1 MKRFRDLDIKLSYA
15 SNDEHLPIEFFEKTF
30 PVAKEVNLFLGY
42 FSSNAIRELAVA
54 FSRFILNEG
63 NIKIITNDVY
73 SRDDYENLIKDN
85 NEFDKKYL
93 SIINDYEKLKEV
105 LTQEDQHFFDC
116 LRFLKKENRL
126 KIQPVD
132 YIGGRSHQKQVI
144 MFDGKDYIST
154 NGSTNFTLGGLILN
168 GESFSVQK
176 SWYDDNYK
184 KEVLKHHRIFNEVF
198 DKKNVQYKYLDANSM
213 LEVVDKIGDNLEKNE
228 LVQNSLKLLKLNSEV
243 QNKLDKIRLKR
254 EEDDFDYLLEFK
266 SKPKFPN
273 NFDPREY
280 QTEAYH
286 NWLKNNYQGLFSM
299 ATGTGKTI
307 TALNILL
314 EEYKK
319 NSFYRAIIL
328 VPTTALLYQWKEDCQ
343 DFNFKNVII
352 SDQRNWRKKLEENLF
367 FLKKDPHKSFILI
380 AVNDSFFSKSSEKL
394 VKKYNDSETIIIIDE
409 AHGIGTLNKFEKLPK
424 QIIKRIGLSATPKRK
439 FDDLGT
445 SLIEKY
451 FNSYP
456 PKYTYNYSMLKAI
469 DDEYLSSYIYY
480 PVFISLEPDELKKY
494 IEISKILLKHYD
506 FKNNVYR
513 DSAEFYL
520 FQRKNIINKAKNKLV
535 AMKNILEGILKNEK
549 VEHTVVY
556 VPEGYENVEDK
567 DESNHYIN
575 IYTKAISN
583 LGITVRQF
591 GDKKSREL
599 VIEQFKNKTVE
610 VLTAMKTM
618 DEGVDIPEIKRA
630 IICSSSSNER
640 QYIQRRGRILRKL
653 KNKVAEV
660 YDLILEPNSPEFWN
674 YLDYDEKE
682 KMIKMENKIF
692 ESELNRVINFIYA
705 CDNIEDL
712 NLKRNGFEKLYDN
725 CVRLKI
731 DIFEEIEILR
741 Q

>member
-1 MKRFRDLDIKLSYA
+1 MKRFRDLDLELSYA

-54 FSRFILNEG
+54 FSRFILNDG
-63 NIKIITNDVY
+63 KIKIITNDVY

-85 NEFDKKYL
+85 NDIDNKYIN
-93 SIINDYEKLKEV
+93 IINDYEKLKEV
-105 LTQEDQHFFDC
+105 LTKEDQHFFDC

-132 YIGGRSHQKQVI
+132 YIGGKSHHKQVI
-144 MFDGKDYIST
+144 MFDGEDYIST
-154 NGSTNFTLGGLILN
+154 NGSSNFTLGGLILN

-176 SWYDDNYK
+176 SWYDENYK
-184 KEVLKHHRIFNEVF
+184 KEVLKHYRIFNKVF
-198 DKKNVQYKYLDANSM
+198 DKKSDQYKYLDANSI
-213 LEVVDKIGDNLEKNE
+213 LDVVDKIGDNLQKNE
-228 LVQNSLKLLKLNSEV
+228 LVQNSLKILKLNSKV
-243 QNKLDKIRLKR
+243 QEKLDKIRLKR
-254 EEDDFDYLLEFK
+254 EEEDFDYLLEFK
-266 SKPKFPN
+266 SQPKFPN
-273 NFDPREY
+273 NFQPREY
-280 QTEAYH
+280 QTQAYQ
-286 NWLKNNYQGLFSM
+286 NWLKNNSQGLFSM

-328 VPTTALLYQWKEDCQ
+328 VPSTPLLHQWKEDCQ
-343 DFNFKNVII
+343 DFNFKNVML
-352 SDQRNWRKKLEENLF
+352 SDQKDWRKKLEENLF
-367 FLKKDPHKSFILI
+367 FLRKNPNTSFILV
-380 AVNDSFFSKSSEKL
+380 AVNDSFFSKKSESL
-394 VKKYNDSETIIIIDE
+394 IKKYNDLETIIIIDE
-409 AHGIGTLNKFEKLPK
+409 AHGIGTINKFEKLPK
-424 QIIKRIGLSATPKRK
+424 QIVKRIGLSATPKRK
-439 FDDLGT
+439 FDDVGT

-451 FNSYP
+451 FNSFP
-456 PKYTYNYSMLKAI
+456 PKFTFNYSMLKAI

-480 PVFISLEPDELKKY
+480 PIFISLEPDELEKY
-494 IEISKILLKHYD
+494 IKISKKLLKHYD

-513 DSAEFYL
+513 KSAEQLL
-520 FQRKNIINKAKNKLV
+520 FQRKNIVKNARNKLV
-535 AMKNILEGILKNEK
+535 ATKNILKEIMKKEK
-549 VEHTVVY
+549 VEHTVIF
-556 VPEGYENVEDK
+556 VPQGYEDCESQNEDK
-567 DESNHYIN
+567 HFIN
-575 IYTKAISN
+575 MYTKAVSS
-583 LGITVRQF
+583 LGISVRQF
-591 GDKKSREL
+591 GNKKTREL
-599 VIEQFKNKTVE
+599 VVKQFKNKTVG
-610 VLTAMKTM
+610 VLTAMKAM

-640 QYIQRRGRILRKL
+640 EYIQRRGRILRKFE
-653 KNKVAEV
+653 NKIAEV
-660 YDLILEPNSPEFWN
+660 YDLILEPNNPEFWN

-682 KMIKMENKIF
+682 KMIKIENNIF

-725 CVRLKI
+725 CKRLEI

>member
-1 MKRFRDLDIKLSYA
+1 MKRFRDLNLELSYA

-54 FSRFILNEG
+54 FSRFILNDG
-63 NIKIITNDVY
+63 KIKIITNEVY
-73 SRDDYENLIKDN
+73 SREDYKNLIKDN
-85 NEFDKKYL
+85 NEVDKKYL

-105 LTQEDQHFFDC
+105 LTKEDQHFFDC

-126 KIQPVD
+126 KIQPVK
-132 YIGGRSHQKQVI
+132 YIGGSSHTKQVI
-144 MFDGKDYIST
+144 MFDGEDYIST
-154 NGSTNFTLGGLILN
+154 HGSTNFTLGGLILN
-168 GESFSVQK
+168 GESFSVQT
-176 SWYDDNYK
+176 SWYDDKYK
-184 KEVLKHHRIFNEVF
+184 KEVKKHHRIFNEVF
-198 DKKNVQYKYLDANSM
+198 DKKNNQYKYLDSNSM
-213 LEVVDKIGDNLEKNE
+213 LEVIDKIGDNLEKNE
-228 LVQNSLKLLKLNSEV
+228 LIQNSFNLLKLNSKV

-254 EEDDFDYLLEFK
+254 EEEDFDYLLEFK

-273 NFDPREY
+273 NFEPRGY
-280 QTEAYH
+280 QTAAYE

-319 NSFYRAIIL
+319 KSFYRAIIL

-343 DFNFKNVII
+343 DFNFKNVIL
-352 SDQRNWRKKLEENLF
+352 SDERNWRKKFEENLF
-367 FLKKDPHKSFILI
+367 FLKKNPLKSFILI

-394 VKKYNDSETIIIIDE
+394 IKKYNDSETIIIIDE

-424 QIIKRIGLSATPKRK
+424 QINKRIGLSATPKRK

-469 DDEYLSSYIYY
+469 KDEYLSSYLYY
-480 PVFISLEPDELKKY
+480 PVFVSLEPDELKKY

-535 AMKNILEGILKNEK
+535 AMRNILGGIMKNEK

-556 VPEGYENVEDK
+556 VPEGYENIEDK

-575 IYTKAISN
+575 IYTKAISD

-599 VIEQFKNKTVE
+599 VINQFKSKTVG

-618 DEGVDIPEIKRA
+618 DEGVDIKEIKRA
-630 IICSSSSNER
+630 IICSSSGNER

-660 YDLILEPNSPEFWN
+660 YDLILEPNNPEFWN

-692 ESELNRVINFIYA
+692 QSELNRVINFIYA

-725 CVRLKI
+725 CKRLEI